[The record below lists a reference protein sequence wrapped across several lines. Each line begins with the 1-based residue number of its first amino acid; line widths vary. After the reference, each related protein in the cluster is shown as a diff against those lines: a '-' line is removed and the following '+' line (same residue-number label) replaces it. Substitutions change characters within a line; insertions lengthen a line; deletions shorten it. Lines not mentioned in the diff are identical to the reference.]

1 MAKKK
6 TTEKPEPKKPANARK
21 EPFTSELRVPLK
33 SNEIA
38 DRADRAAQLEDDIEQ
53 KQGAQKAEAKL
64 ARSVV
69 AQMSAEK
76 RRLQSEVRTKAT
88 YREVPCERRF
98 LYDDAIVVEVRLD
111 TGEEIGNRPM
121 TETEKQQF
129 LPFAPDDQ
137 SSNKTGPGSL
147 DDEFGSED
155 SHE

>member
-6 TTEKPEPKKPANARK
+6 TEKQVEKKAANARK

-33 SNEIA
+33 ANEIA

-53 KQGAQKAEAKL
+53 KQTAQKADAKV
-64 ARSVV
+64 ARSAL

-88 YREVPCERRF
+88 YREVQCERRF
-98 LYDDAIVVEVRLD
+98 LYDAGVVVEVRLD
-111 TGEEIGNRPM
+111 TDEELSNRPM

-129 LPFAPDDQ
+129 LPFDSGDQ
-137 SSNKTGPGSL
+137 SSNRAGQGSL
-147 DDEFGSED
+147 DEEFGGEGAG
-155 SHE
+155 E